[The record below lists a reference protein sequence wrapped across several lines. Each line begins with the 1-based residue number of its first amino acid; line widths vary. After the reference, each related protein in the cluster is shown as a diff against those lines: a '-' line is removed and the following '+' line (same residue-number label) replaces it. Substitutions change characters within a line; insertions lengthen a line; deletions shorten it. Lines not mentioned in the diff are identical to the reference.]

1 MAKEKDGK
9 IGKVLA
15 VTAGVTLAVGA
26 SYCASCAFIFSKVFK
41 RKKGPEYLTFSNS
54 VPNKT
59 INDNWFENASKENV
73 VIKSFDGLDLHG
85 TVVNNVKSNKW
96 VIVVHGY
103 SMTGTQLLDI
113 PKSFHDRGYNCL
125 IIDSRAHGMSE
136 GSYSTLGWKEHYD
149 LIDWIDF
156 VINKDA
162 NAQIVLHGMSMGAS
176 TVLNTTGEFLP
187 ENVKCAVSDCAF
199 SSIENLLKYQIK
211 QYLKVPLGVLIPGV
225 NFLCKSKANFS
236 LYEGNSIR
244 QVKQS
249 MTPTLFI
256 HGELDSFVPFEMVFD
271 LFYACEAEKDLFSF
285 PHSKHAEAFLNKNY
299 SSKMFEFIERFVK

>member
-1 MAKEKDGK
+1 MAKESGNKV
-9 IGKVLA
+9 GKVLA

-54 VPNKT
+54 IPNKAV
-59 INDNWFENASKENV
+59 NDDWFENVSKQPV
-73 VIKSFDGLDLHG
+73 MIKSFDGLDLHG
-85 TVVNNVKSNKW
+85 TMLTQESNKW

-103 SMTGTQLLDI
+103 SMFGTQLLDI
-113 PKSFHDRGYNCL
+113 PKSFYDKGYNCL
-125 IIDSRAHGMSE
+125 IIDLRAHGMSD
-136 GSYSTLGWKEHYD
+136 GDYSTLGWKEHYD

-156 VINKDA
+156 VMSKDA
-162 NAQIVLHGMSMGAS
+162 TAQIVLHGTSMGAS
-176 TVLNTTGEFLP
+176 TVLNATGEFLP
-187 ENVKCAVSDCAF
+187 ENVKCAISDCAF
-199 SSIENLLKYQIK
+199 SSIEDLLKYQIK
-211 QYLKVPLGVLIPGV
+211 QFLKIPLGILIPGV

-236 LYEGNSIR
+236 LYEGNCIR

-249 MTPTLFI
+249 TTPTLFV

-285 PHSKHAEAFLNKNY
+285 PHSKHADAFLNKNY
-299 SSKMFEFIERFVK
+299 STKMFEFIEKFVQ